1 MSDIARRARVSKN
14 TVSLALRHDPQ
25 IPPVTRQRIQKIAE
39 RLGYRKNPVVAH
51 LMAQLRV
58 DSSPRFQSTLGLLN
72 ANLDA
77 RAFTRHPTV
86 PVYVEGCRRR
96 AAELGYQLDEFWLH
110 DPHLDGPRLN
120 RILRTR
126 NIRGVIVVGLM
137 DGRRLPERFAP
148 TWELF
153 PSVVTGVS
161 TRAPS
166 LSFASVDHHLL
177 ALRAVESAL
186 ALGYRR
192 PGLALDTRIDD
203 LVDGRFSSGFIIA
216 QREVPAS
223 RRVNPFYF
231 DPHAPGSPAHFQA
244 WLRREKPDVILTL
257 YTIVRQWIEDAGLK
271 VPGDIALIQM
281 ERRRDRTDWAGMDQH
296 SDVIG
301 AAAVDMVIAMI
312 HDNQS
317 GIPLFPRATLIG
329 STWRDGSSCPPCG

>member
-14 TVSLALRHDPQ
+14 TVSLALRNNPQ
-25 IPPVTRQRIQKIAE
+25 IPPATRQRIRKIAD
-39 RLGYRKNPVVAH
+39 RIGYRKNPVVAH

-58 DSSPRFQSTLGLLN
+58 DRSPRFQSTLGLLN

-77 RAFTRHPTV
+77 RAFTQHPTV
-86 PVYVEGCRRR
+86 PVYIEGCRQR

-110 DPHLDGPRLN
+110 DPGLDGARLN
-120 RILRTR
+120 R

-137 DGRRLPERFAP
+137 DERRLPERFAS
-148 TWELF
+148 TWDLF

-192 PGLALDTRIDD
+192 PGLALDARIDD
-203 LVDGRFSSGFIIA
+203 LVDGRFSSGFLIA
-216 QREVPAS
+216 QRQVPAS
-223 RRVNPFYF
+223 RRVQPFYF
-231 DPHAPGSPAHFQA
+231 DPDAVESPAHFKT
-244 WLRREKPDVILTL
+244 WLQREKPDVILTL
-257 YTIVRQWIEDAGLK
+257 YNIVRQWIEHAGLK
-271 VPGDIALIQM
+271 VPRDIALIQM
-281 ERRRDRTDWAGMDQH
+281 ERRRWRTDWAGMDQH

-312 HDNQS
+312 HNHQP
-317 GIPLFPRATLIG
+317 GLPLFPRATLIG
-329 STWRDGSSCPPCG
+329 STWRDGSSCPPRMS